1 VAVFLWASAQRFTH
15 VLLSLLILTQSRK
28 DAQSFLL
35 MFCSL
40 LVKVLRDTLRLCVI
54 QNYVLTFIDTPLSPF
69 HIQRYNMREAS
80 CHLLSFSIA
89 KMGENNLLTR
99 RYTIRYKR

>member
-1 VAVFLWASAQRFTH
+1 MVIIQLNSGRFLWASAQR
-15 VLLSLLILTQSRK
+15 
-28 DAQSFLL
+28 FLL

-40 LVKVLRDTLRLCVI
+40 LVKVLRDTLCLCVI

-89 KMGENNLLTR
+89 KMYENVCLTNR
-99 RYTIRYKR
+99 NSVC